1 MTLLAFDTVF
11 GIPSHPLVVHAAV
24 VLVPLAALAL
34 VATGWRAAWRR
45 VYYLPI
51 TLMAVAGAG
60 AAFVAKQTGESLQHS
75 LRAAGKRVGDHPQH
89 GNIAFVAAFLFAA
102 ACVAL
107 YVYQT
112 YGEQIR
118 ARLGWSDRFR
128 LPVDEQVALY
138 VAAIPFA
145 ALAVFAMVIAGHSG
159 ATLVWK
165 TNK

>member
-45 VYYLPI
+45 IYYLPI

-60 AAFVAKQTGESLQHS
+60 AAFFAKQTGESLRHS
-75 LRAAGKRVGDHPQH
+75 LRQAGKQVGNYPQQ
-89 GNIAFVAAFLFAA
+89 GDIAFVAAVLFAM
-102 ACVAL
+102 ACVAP

-118 ARLGWSDRFR
+118 ARLGWTDRFR

-138 VAAIPFA
+138 AAAIPFA
-145 ALAVFAMVIAGHSG
+145 ALAVYTMVVAGHSG

>member
-24 VLVPLAALAL
+24 VLVPLAALAF
-34 VATGWRAAWRR
+34 VATGWRAAWRQI
-45 VYYLPI
+45 YYLPI

-60 AAFVAKQTGESLQHS
+60 AAFFAKQTGSS
-75 LRAAGKRVGDHPQH
+75 LRHSIRQAGKQVGNHPQQ
-89 GNIAFVAAFLFAA
+89 GNIAFLAAFLFAM

-112 YGEQIR
+112 YGEEIR
-118 ARLGWSDRFR
+118 ERFGWTNRFR
-128 LPVDEQVALY
+128 LPVNEQVALY
-138 VAAIPFA
+138 VITIPVA
-145 ALAVFAMVIAGHSG
+145 ALAVYTMVVAGHSG